1 MKVGIT
7 VFKRNRDLTD
17 VFNDRWKAN
26 HNKALEKTVQ
36 ANKSSTLKRS
46 YGLESNPVKSDNK
59 PIGYNN
65 MNGRR

>member
-1 MKVGIT
+1 M
-7 VFKRNRDLTD
+7 FKRDRDLTE

-26 HNKALEKTVQ
+26 HNKKLEEKVKN
-36 ANKSSTLKRS
+36 NKINTINRS
-46 YGLESNPVKSDNK
+46 YGIGNNPIRNNK

>member
-1 MKVGIT
+1 M
-7 VFKRNRDLTD
+7 FKKNRDLTE

-26 HNKALEKTVQ
+26 HNKVLEEKVKN
-36 ANKSSTLKRS
+36 NKIITINRS
-46 YGLESNPVKSDNK
+46 YGIGGNQVRKDNK

>member
-1 MKVGIT
+1 M
-7 VFKRNRDLTD
+7 FKKNRDLTE

-26 HNKALEKTVQ
+26 HNKVLEEKVKS
-36 ANKSSTLKRS
+36 NKINTINRS
-46 YGLESNPVKSDNK
+46 YGIGDNQVRKENK

>member
-1 MKVGIT
+1 M
-7 VFKRNRDLTD
+7 FKRNRDLTD

-26 HNKALEKTVQ
+26 HNKALEKVVR
-36 ANKSSTLKRS
+36 ANKVDTIRRS
-46 YGLESNPVKSDNK
+46 YGIENNPVRNNNK